1 MRLFKS
7 FEVSLGPRASSPTI
21 LLQLP
26 RKPRRGRS
34 AKKENSGAGPRHR
47 QPQRDQPGGVC
58 LVLLCEERKGLS
70 LSTPFC
76 FWKRKAAH
84 KPQKPGNLYSC
95 TRTVSYHLSAGG
107 RQIPGSEA
115 VGA

>member
-84 KPQKPGNLYSC
+84 KPQKPGNLLDLKHS
-95 TRTVSYHLSAGG
+95 LN
-107 RQIPGSEA
+107 E
-115 VGA
+115 